1 MKILIWVLLVGACF
15 SSHIDDTVHYYF
27 TFKESADKIK
37 DAEKIESK
45 VAVPEEMK
53 IRTKSNEQ
61 FTCRLPIGTGE
72 NDAENELINYDGPS
86 PKELLEKIY
95 KEKKCSFL
103 IDTYWTYEL
112 CHGKYVVQF
121 HEQMTVRGVYKTEYY
136 LGNYAVDYSN
146 LKDRSNEFDPPKRL
160 LQGENYPYFSVL
172 YTQGTT
178 CDLTGKPRT
187 IEVLYICAQNEKAR
201 ILSITE
207 TSSCKYEMIV
217 MTELLCKHPK
227 YKLTAKKDF
236 EITCYNEDGS
246 KPLSL
251 QKLTDFHDETFKRVS
266 FRNVRKDH
274 NFRKEI
280 KFQEFTITHEE
291 DWDDDIDNEKYDE
304 IFYEQYKTGPKYP
317 DQTAYK
323 FAGEKRFISPDTLAN
338 SKSIVE
344 HTVNNILTGRECI
357 FGGQGWWQY
366 QICYGNR
373 VLQYHVEPDGQR
385 TEITL
390 GLFDEEVHKAW
401 VDEKPKERQPKK
413 FDGRITQIS
422 HMYTK
427 GDLCDAVKAHRSI
440 EVRIRCQPESQA
452 QSSLA
457 ISLSLHEPKTCQYI
471 LIVESARFCEPL
483 QYADDHGLIAL
494 KPVEDESQKNIPEP
508 LRPDP

>member
-1 MKILIWVLLVGACF
+1 
-15 SSHIDDTVHYYF
+15 
-27 TFKESADKIK
+27 
-37 DAEKIESK
+37 
-45 VAVPEEMK
+45 
-53 IRTKSNEQ
+53 
-61 FTCRLPIGTGE
+61 
-72 NDAENELINYDGPS
+72 
-86 PKELLEKIY
+86 
-95 KEKKCSFL
+95 
-103 IDTYWTYEL
+103 
-112 CHGKYVVQF
+112 
-121 HEQMTVRGVYKTEYY
+121 MTVRGVYKTEYY

-251 QKLTDFHDETFKRVS
+251 QKLTDFHDETFKR
-266 FRNVRKDH
+266 
-274 NFRKEI
+274 
-280 KFQEFTITHEE
+280 EFTITHEE